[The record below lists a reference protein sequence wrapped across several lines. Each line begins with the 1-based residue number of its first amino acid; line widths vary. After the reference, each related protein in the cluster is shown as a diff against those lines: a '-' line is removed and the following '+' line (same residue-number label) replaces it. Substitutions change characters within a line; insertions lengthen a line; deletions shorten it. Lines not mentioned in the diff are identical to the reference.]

1 MHGVNSRPVN
11 RYGAAVLSLG
21 IGNPA
26 KKLTR
31 IKMASGFMLQR
42 LCLGDHVSSR
52 ISFSNSHD
60 KKEVG

>member
-1 MHGVNSRPVN
+1 MHGVNSLPVN
-11 RYGAAVLSLG
+11 RYGSRCVEFVN
-21 IGNPA
+21 GNPA

-31 IKMASGFMLQR
+31 IKMASGSMLQL
-42 LCLGDHVSSR
+42 LCLGDHVASR